1 LDYKIGEKDMTKK
14 RKSGGRTKGSKG
26 ASGFV
31 QCSACSK
38 SVPRD
43 KAKKQTK
50 TRTFVDP
57 VIAKELRQSGT
68 HMARTQTISYLCINC
83 AVHRGVAGI
92 RSASDRKQSR
102 GPRRF

>member
-1 LDYKIGEKDMTKK
+1 MSKLGEKTMPKK
-14 RKSGGRTKGSKG
+14 RKSGGRTKGAKG
-26 ASGFV
+26 ATGYV

-50 TRTFVDP
+50 SRSFVDP
-57 VIAKELRQSGT
+57 VIARELRQSGT
-68 HMARTQTISYLCINC
+68 QIARTQSISYLCINC

-92 RSASDRKQSR
+92 RSASERKTHR
-102 GPRRF
+102 GPRRFI